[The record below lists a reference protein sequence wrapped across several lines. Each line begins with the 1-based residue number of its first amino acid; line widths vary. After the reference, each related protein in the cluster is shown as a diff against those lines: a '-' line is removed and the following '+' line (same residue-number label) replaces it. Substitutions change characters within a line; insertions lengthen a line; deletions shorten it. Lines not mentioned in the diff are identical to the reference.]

1 MSMITISLHLFEF
14 PLSCIAF
21 KKMASVQKFA
31 CAWKICPTAKEIP
44 YNNVKYKIIA
54 NEEYKMIVN
63 NYFF

>member
-31 CAWKICPTAKEIP
+31 CAWKISFRINETP
-44 YNNVKYKIIA
+44 YNLNKEDIA
-54 NEEYKMIVN
+54 NDYE
-63 NYFF
+63 